1 MKNTITKSIAL
12 SLITACIASAS
23 FASDVAVI
31 TTQKG
36 CLGAYA
42 EFETALNAAHR
53 NNELLTVRIDN
64 KANAEMVS
72 DECMINLVYD
82 VDTEQDMK
90 DLHAKL
96 NTYISG
102 VTGYKMPSE
111 PTKYVVN

>member
-1 MKNTITKSIAL
+1 MKNTLIKSIAL

-36 CLGAYA
+36 CIGASA

-64 KANAEMVS
+64 KTNTGLVK
-72 DECMINLVYD
+72 DECMMSLVYD
-82 VDTEQDMK
+82 VDTEQEMK